1 MREDY
6 INASPERAFYTSEIR
21 EELDSLYDEVSTTQ
35 ALENEWTSDK
45 ENNSTLI

>member
-6 INASPERAFYTSEIR
+6 INSSPEREFYTPTIV

-35 ALENEWTSDK
+35 ALEDD
-45 ENNSTLI
+45 